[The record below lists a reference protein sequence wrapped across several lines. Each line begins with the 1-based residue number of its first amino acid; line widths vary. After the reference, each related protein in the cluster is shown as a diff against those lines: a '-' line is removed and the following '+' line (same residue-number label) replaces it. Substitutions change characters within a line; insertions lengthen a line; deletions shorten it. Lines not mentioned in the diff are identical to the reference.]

1 MDVNAY
7 SEGRLRG
14 VQKNMNVDQT
24 SKTNRFMDW
33 FARKTQN
40 VSSSLKPIRMG
51 KKPEHKTSS
60 SAKTRKSRKSVVQE
74 FDEPMSWVPNREK
87 TLSKS
92 SVVSYKTPH
101 SVLSSNIQE
110 NDVGVCRN
118 IENAHGNVTLPLES
132 PTNVGDLNRQR
143 CKEKECDMM
152 SLIPSDPTNCSYMG
166 NLAINTFLHSYLTK
180 TPDNRGWI
188 LDLSTGKSTVGID
201 MGKQN
206 CEKIRKNLKKLIP
219 YIKCDIVK
227 KIHMILLYG
236 HEFRKRHIPILY
248 FLFKVFE
255 SVDEIHFGISEDF
268 VLTDKI
274 KDEFGKKGIS
284 IGIGK
289 DGSGK
294 RYLTVGSCT

>member
-14 VQKNMNVDQT
+14 VQKNMNVNAYSEGRLRGVQENIESKQT
-24 SKTNRFMDW
+24 SKKNRFVDW
-33 FARKTQN
+33 FTRKTQK
-40 VSSSLKPIRMG
+40 VSPSLKPIRMG

-60 SAKTRKSRKSVVQE
+60 SAKTRKSRKSVVPE

-92 SVVSYKTPH
+92 SAVSHKTPH
-101 SVLSSNIQE
+101 SGLSLS
-110 NDVGVCRN
+110 
-118 IENAHGNVTLPLES
+118 
-132 PTNVGDLNRQR
+132 
-143 CKEKECDMM
+143 KEKECDMM
-152 SLIPSDPTNCSYMG
+152 SLVPSDPTNCSYMG

-180 TPDNRGWI
+180 TPDNRGWV

-236 HEFRKRHIPILY
+236 HEFRKRHLPILY

-255 SVDEIHFGISEDF
+255 SVDEIHFGLSEEF

-274 KDEFGKKGIS
+274 KDEFEKKGLSLQIE
-284 IGIGK
+284 K

-294 RYLTVGSCT
+294 RYLTVTTGTVGSNI